1 MDIGFLW
8 DEDKYDLVRRTH
20 DVSFHE
26 VVSCFDDERVIEVDD
41 PQGHPDRFMMVAQSA
56 GRRVLQVVVSE
67 QDLPLYRII
76 TAFDAA
82 QAWLDE
88 YRNG

>member
-1 MDIGFLW
+1 MDVGFLW
-8 DEDKYDLVRRTH
+8 DEDRYRRVRQQH
-20 DVSFHE
+20 DVAFHE

-41 PQGHPDRFMMVAQSA
+41 PQGHAERFMLVAQTA
-56 GRRVLQVVVSE
+56 GQRVRQVVISE

-82 QAWLDE
+82 KAWLDE
-88 YRNG
+88 YHNG